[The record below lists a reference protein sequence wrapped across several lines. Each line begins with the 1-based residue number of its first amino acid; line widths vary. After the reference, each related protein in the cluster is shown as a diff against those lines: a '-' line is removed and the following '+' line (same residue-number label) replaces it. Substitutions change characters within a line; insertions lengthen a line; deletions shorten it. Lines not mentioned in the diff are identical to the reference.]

1 MKAYPRSR
9 AMGETVREVV
19 ARLLLEEV
27 ADPRVALVTVTGVE
41 MSPDLRHAKV
51 FVTAHGDEARIAD
64 ALAGLESTKGR
75 LRTMLAAEVRLR
87 HAPELHFS
95 VDPAIAEANRITDAI
110 RMQYELGRVSED
122 EPAHAEGVETAADDD
137 ADGEPNG

>member
-9 AMGETVREVV
+9 AMGETVREVI

-64 ALAGLESTKGR
+64 ALAGLDSAKGR

-87 HAPELHFS
+87 HAPDLHFS

-110 RMQYELGRVSED
+110 RLQYELGRVGPD
-122 EPAHAEGVETAADDD
+122 EETDETAEAAAQADPDEDPD
-137 ADGEPNG
+137 A